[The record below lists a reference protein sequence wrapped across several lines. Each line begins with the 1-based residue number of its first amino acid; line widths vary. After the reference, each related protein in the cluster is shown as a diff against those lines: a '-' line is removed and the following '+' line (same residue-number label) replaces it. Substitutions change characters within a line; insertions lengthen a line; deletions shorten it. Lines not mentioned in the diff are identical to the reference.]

1 MFFFCL
7 AGSNCHVPSDDL
19 GSSFSSEMQTS
30 LSTTGTLWTELDDS
44 GFLAAQNEE
53 CTGMCT
59 PSGHHEDN
67 DNVDIVKMQKVIKVT
82 ILWKMFL
89 I

>member
-1 MFFFCL
+1 
-7 AGSNCHVPSDDL
+7 
-19 GSSFSSEMQTS
+19 MQTS
-30 LSTTGTLWTELDDS
+30 LSTTVTLWTELDDS